1 MKNEEN
7 AISFL
12 AKKINEDHIVF
23 TMPLDDV
30 QKSMLFKKDEEN
42 DYCPTDNFFAVMNDF
57 VENDLPNVSRN
68 FTEDDPIFFMIG
80 LFAKKNTDGETVVAC
95 ELFNPSNIDLEKDLA
110 DESIVLKHFDQDEKI
125 FDGPPIMGMLRDPM
139 NEFELI
145 DDDFPLDQ
153 EFAVSKTYMFH
164 KRDYLNNCFTFGEF
178 LTAAA
183 RSESYIV
190 SDKIY
195 IEANNKDDGLIFHTY
210 NGQNIEMKTFCW
222 AKEKGKSYSKMTK
235 SILLL

>member
-1 MKNEEN
+1 MKNEEK
-7 AISFL
+7 AINFL
-12 AKKINEDHIVF
+12 AEKINEDHIVF
-23 TMPLDDV
+23 TLSLDDV
-30 QKSMLFKKDEEN
+30 QKNMLFEKDTEN
-42 DYCPTDNFFAVMNDF
+42 DYCPTDTFFAVINSF
-57 VENDLPNVSRN
+57 IENALPDISRN
-68 FTEDDPIFFMIG
+68 FTKDDPIFFIVG
-80 LFAKKNTDGETVVAC
+80 LSAEKYSDKETSVVC
-95 ELFNPSNIDLEKDLA
+95 ELFNPNNIDLGEDLW
-110 DESIVLKHFDQDEKI
+110 DESLILKEFDQDEKI
-125 FDGPPIMGMLRDPM
+125 FDGPQMMGMLNDPM

-145 DDDFPLDQ
+145 DDDFSSDQ
-153 EFAVSKTYMFH
+153 DFAAANTYMFH

-195 IEANNKDDGLIFHTY
+195 IEADNKDDGLLFHAY